1 MLHLLRKGI
10 DMIDLILNGLFIA
23 YNIAIGAWL
32 IAMALK

>member
-1 MLHLLRKGI
+1 LRKGI